1 MSIPLVPHISNIVA
15 GLLMSVG
22 TILLSTACAAPSS
35 TPAAEV
41 HAVRSTKQS
50 VGSCVVAD
58 RSKHTIRRCGCV
70 SGAFV
75 GVRSIDAREVLR
87 LLTGDQGC
95 RSPAQ
100 PRQ

>member
-1 MSIPLVPHISNIVA
+1 MSSQLFPQISKMVA
-15 GLLMSVG
+15 GLLISVA

-35 TPAAEV
+35 NPATEV
-41 HAVRSTKQS
+41 LAVRSTKGS

-58 RSKHTIRRCGCV
+58 RPKHTIRQCGCV
-70 SGAFV
+70 SGAFA
-75 GVRSIDAREVLR
+75 GITSIDAKEVFR

-95 RSPAQ
+95 RRPAQ